1 MTTRIDI
8 NTHNQYNSPGV
19 TRGDLKIDAI
29 EQLTSWFEHAVK
41 NGVPEPEAVNLS
53 TVDSNGLPDS
63 RVVLSKSINRLGVS
77 FYTNYNSSKG
87 KEISANPFGALTYH
101 WRYPH
106 SQNNDGETQRQ
117 VRLRGRIVKSPLLE
131 SREYFHSRSEESRL
145 GAYASKQSSILKP
158 HSENDDGRDTLQ
170 SRLKD
175 AREKYKGDDIPLPE
189 FWGGYILVPFQIEF
203 WSGRPSRLHDRFL
216 YSRPLEQLQ
225 LQLPKDA
232 ITPIEDVDRMADELV
247 NHTWS
252 IDRLSP

>member
-1 MTTRIDI
+1 M
-8 NTHNQYNSPGV
+8 
-19 TRGDLKIDAI
+19 
-29 EQLTSWFEHAVK
+29 
-41 NGVPEPEAVNLS
+41 
-53 TVDSNGLPDS
+53 
-63 RVVLSKSINRLGVS
+63 S

-87 KEISANPFGALTYH
+87 REISANPFGALTYH

-189 FWGGYILVPFQIEF
+189 FWGGYILVPLWVYE
-203 WSGRPSRLHDRFL
+203 
-216 YSRPLEQLQ
+216 
-225 LQLPKDA
+225 
-232 ITPIEDVDRMADELV
+232 TV
-247 NHTWS
+247 
-252 IDRLSP
+252 